1 MLCQLAQMWRSQLLC
16 DALIC
21 TGNVVTKAHRVVLLA
36 ACPMLQSMENA
47 SIGTELEVRLAADIK
62 QDAVTTF
69 LQYLYEGFMMLTEE
83 NVKHVEKV
91 ARLLQ
96 VDSVIKCCSDFFK
109 CLEKSTGKPYN
120 GNYKF
125 DKYDLLEFRHVRAT
139 GLQKTYH
146 ERLMKRMSESPRLSS
161 PTGGKRPR
169 LHPRPTTPPS
179 DNYSSQRADDA
190 ASMAQSYMS
199 VNPTDNRTGSVRS
212 GASSQSS
219 RSGSPSVVEI
229 IEDSLEL
236 IQREK
241 PGPGQPEPPSGRL
254 AQQKTSITVASHV
267 SNAKDTRV
275 VNITDD
281 SGGGRTSVTDSFSDR
296 VQNIPS
302 SPQQSSQVQMPVSPK
317 ISFRDSHPSIQH
329 PSPTSFLPRVPQNQ
343 IGFTSQP
350 PPPPL
355 QQAGTL
361 NIAPLAQTF
370 SQERFQPRLQEPQSS
385 QPRPPPQ
392 LPTDMFMSDNAM
404 IKTSQSFMT
413 STPQRSHPTFPPSS
427 GAKPSFAVGSAS
439 QAGMPSQSPSFPSQT
454 SSQQQDTSQMI
465 VDKEKR
471 EVESSRPQEGH
482 DPGPSDNQSDTPD
495 LAIVK
500 IEKVG
505 EDGTGGLLLQ
515 VDSGQGD
522 AASQMQRLGQFSVE
536 EEQEYDESDLTG
548 DWSQEDM
555 SNEGSSHL
563 EDPTGGGA
571 MYMGPTSGRCL
582 F

>member
-1 MLCQLAQMWRSQLLC
+1 M
-16 DALIC
+16 
-21 TGNVVTKAHRVVLLA
+21 
-36 ACPMLQSMENA
+36 
-47 SIGTELEVRLAADIK
+47 
-62 QDAVTTF
+62 
-69 LQYLYEGFMMLTEE
+69 
-83 NVKHVEKV
+83 
-91 ARLLQ
+91 
-96 VDSVIKCCSDFFK
+96 
-109 CLEKSTGKPYN
+109 
-120 GNYKF
+120 
-125 DKYDLLEFRHVRAT
+125 
-139 GLQKTYH
+139 
-146 ERLMKRMSESPRLSS
+146 
-161 PTGGKRPR
+161 
-169 LHPRPTTPPS
+169 
-179 DNYSSQRADDA
+179 
-190 ASMAQSYMS
+190 
-199 VNPTDNRTGSVRS
+199 
-212 GASSQSS
+212 
-219 RSGSPSVVEI
+219 
-229 IEDSLEL
+229 
-236 IQREK
+236 
-241 PGPGQPEPPSGRL
+241 
-254 AQQKTSITVASHV
+254 
-267 SNAKDTRV
+267 
-275 VNITDD
+275 
-281 SGGGRTSVTDSFSDR
+281 
-296 VQNIPS
+296 
-302 SPQQSSQVQMPVSPK
+302 
-317 ISFRDSHPSIQH
+317 
-329 PSPTSFLPRVPQNQ
+329 
-343 IGFTSQP
+343 
-350 PPPPL
+350 
-355 QQAGTL
+355 

-571 MYMGPTSGRCL
+571 MYMGPTSDSCKYFDRRLIRRQGSKKEYSPRKMEMAIQAVSEGKMTQSQASRVYGVPQPTISFKL
-582 F
+582 RRMQQTSNNT